1 MVAVAAMVCVPA
13 TAGAVDISGEANGL
27 SWQAKRHIVGQT
39 STATGAGGGDPIYN
53 PVRPFHNGT
62 VALIMDYGAG
72 GRFICSGSLLSDRRS
87 IATAGHCVSGGAGTD
102 NPLTTTAY
110 FYEGPD
116 PDAIL
121 PSDPSAVAIDV
132 TEYFVNPEYTGEVID
147 QNDIAVLRL
156 AEFAPDFATAYD
168 IYEGGDLTGEG
179 FNVAGVGG
187 RSDTGGAVGANLGT
201 GRLRQGDNE
210 FDFALGDSDF
220 GGFFTDFGG
229 PGMNFFGGVAEIDFS
244 YVSDFDNGL
253 FANDTSC
260 LVAGAF
266 GLGGP
271 KYCGVGVGAT
281 EVGTAGGDS
290 GGPAFIDGRL
300 AGITSY
306 GLSFG
311 TGFGD
316 FDTAL
321 NSSFGEFS
329 GFVPTF
335 IHSDFIRGAMF
346 DVGGAVPEPATWA
359 LMIGGFGLA
368 GLGLRRRRKVFA

>member
-1 MVAVAAMVCVPA
+1 MVAVAALLFIPVA
-13 TAGAVDISGEANGL
+13 AGAVELAGEAG
-27 SWQAKRHIVGQT
+27 SPTWKATRHIVGQT
-39 STATGAGGGDPIYN
+39 STATAAGGGDPIYD
-53 PVRPFHNGT
+53 PVRPFHNGA

-87 IATAGHCVSGGAGTD
+87 IATAGHCVSGGAGTE
-102 NPLTTTAY
+102 NPLTTTAF
-110 FYEGPD
+110 FYGGSD

-121 PSDPSAVAIDV
+121 PSDPGAVAIDV
-132 TEYFVNPEYTGEVID
+132 THYFVNPDYTGEVID

-156 AEFAPDFATAYD
+156 ADFAPDFATAYR

-179 FNVAGVGG
+179 YNVAGVGG
-187 RSDTGGAVGANLGT
+187 RSDTGGAVGANLGA
-201 GRLRQGDNE
+201 GRLRQGDNT
-210 FDFALGDSDF
+210 FDFALGDADF
-220 GGFFTDFGG
+220 GGFFTDFFG
-229 PGMNFFGGVAEIDFS
+229 PGQNFFGGTAEVEFS
-244 YVSDFDNGL
+244 YLSDFDNGL
-253 FANDTSC
+253 FANDASC
-260 LVAGAF
+260 AVAGAF

-271 KYCGVGVGAT
+271 KYCGVGVGPT

-300 AGITSY
+300 AGIASY

-311 TGFGD
+311 SGFGD
-316 FDTAL
+316 FDDVL

-335 IHSDFIRGAMF
+335 IHADFIRSAM
-346 DVGGAVPEPATWA
+346 VPEPATWA

-368 GLGLRRRRKVFA
+368 GLGLRRRRAPA